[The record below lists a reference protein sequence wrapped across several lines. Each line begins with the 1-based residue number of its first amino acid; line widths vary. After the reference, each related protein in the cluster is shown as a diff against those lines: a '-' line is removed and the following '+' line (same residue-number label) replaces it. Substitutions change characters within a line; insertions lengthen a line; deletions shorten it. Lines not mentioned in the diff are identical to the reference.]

1 MGKER
6 IRQAPSERELYKTI
20 LDCARAIWGG
30 SGVGHLMEAASLMSL
45 TDDKGRYLHWND
57 ICKRTNHR
65 EKAIGIWSLIKLAR
79 EGALLP
85 VFGLQGVITG
95 EFCLLPTIQKV
106 CSLIDRTCT
115 EVAIKALISSS
126 GMEESIFSD
135 FIDDESIASSQL
147 EGAATTR
154 KVALQILR
162 EGRNPKSEG
171 DKMIIGNN
179 RLMNLAWESRND
191 PMSKELF
198 LSFHETACSGIDDNT
213 YRPGVF
219 RSDNSV
225 FVGDIEGN
233 ILHQPPDVSR
243 LGSAIDTFI
252 EWINFDHGESVSVK
266 RYLHPVVKSCIMHFC
281 TGYLH
286 PFNDGNGRVARAIFY
301 WHLFRHGYDA
311 FRYISVSRL
320 LKEAPVQYVEAYLK
334 TEKDRMDLTYF
345 IDYQCRILERAI
357 NATINK
363 ATDSVNTIRQFNI
376 WLTTSG
382 VARKLTTIQQ
392 YIIQLLVIEPGRTM
406 TVRQL
411 EEGAGISGGAAR
423 KNLEKMAEAGMV
435 NRSGGGGN
443 KPALYTGKK
452 SVEDIK
458 KAIIRLTK

>member
-1 MGKER
+1 MSKER
-6 IRQAPSERELYKTI
+6 ISKAPPEGELYKGI
-20 LDCARAIWGG
+20 LDCARAIWGD
-30 SGVGHLMEAASLMSL
+30 SGVSHTAEAVALMTI

-57 ICKRTNHR
+57 ICKRTSNR
-65 EKAIGIWSLIKLAR
+65 EKAMGHWSLIKLAR
-79 EGALLP
+79 KGAMMP
-85 VFGLQGVITG
+85 VFGLQGIITG

-106 CSLIDRTCT
+106 CSLIDRACT

-162 EGRNPKSEG
+162 EGRNPKNEG

-179 RLMNLAWESRND
+179 RLMNLAWESRHE
-191 PMSKELF
+191 PMTKELF
-198 LSFHETACSGIDDNT
+198 LLFHETACQGIDDNT
-213 YRPGVF
+213 YKPGIF
-219 RSDNSV
+219 RTDNSI
-225 FVGDIEGN
+225 FVGDVEGN
-233 ILHQPPDVSR
+233 ILHQPPDVSY
-243 LGSAIDTFI
+243 LNSALDTFI
-252 EWINFDHGESVSVK
+252 EWINFNHEESVSAK
-266 RYLHPVVKSCIMHFC
+266 QYLHPVVKACIMHFC

-286 PFNDGNGRVARAIFY
+286 PFNDGNGRVARALFY
-301 WHLFRHGYDA
+301 WYLFRHGYDA

-345 IDYQCRILERAI
+345 IEYQCRILERAI
-357 NATINK
+357 NSTINK
-363 ATDSVNTIRQFNI
+363 VTDSVNTIRQFNI

-382 VARKLTTIQQ
+382 AARRLTTIQQ
-392 YIIQLLVIEPGRTM
+392 YIIQLLVTETGRTL

-411 EEGAGISGGAAR
+411 EEGAGISDGAAR

-443 KPALYTGKK
+443 KPSLYTGKK

-458 KAIIRLTK
+458 KAIIRLIE

>member
-1 MGKER
+1 MSKER
-6 IRQAPSERELYKTI
+6 IRQAPPESDLFEGLQN
-20 LDCARAIWGG
+20 CARAIWGG
-30 SGVGHLMEAASLMSL
+30 SGVEHIVDAATLATP

-57 ICKRTNHR
+57 ICNRTSNE
-65 EKAIGIWSLIKLAR
+65 EKALGYWSLIKQAR
-79 EGALLP
+79 KGALMP
-85 VFGLQGVITG
+85 IFGLQGVITG
-95 EFCLLPTIQKV
+95 KFSLLPIIQKT
-106 CSLIDRTCT
+106 CSLIDRNCT
-115 EVAIKALISSS
+115 EVAIKTLISSS

-179 RLMNLAWESRND
+179 RLMNLAWESRHD
-191 PMSKELF
+191 PMTKALLLLF
-198 LSFHETACSGIDDNT
+198 HKTACSGIDDNT
-213 YRPGVF
+213 YKPGIF
-219 RSDNSV
+219 RTDNSV

-233 ILHQPPDVSR
+233 ILHQPPDVSY
-243 LGSAIDTFI
+243 LNSALDTFI
-252 EWINFDHGESVSVK
+252 EWINFNHEASTSTK
-266 RYLHPVVKSCIMHFC
+266 RYLHPVVKACIMHFC

-286 PFNDGNGRVARAIFY
+286 PFNDGNGRVARALFY
-301 WHLFRHGYDA
+301 WYLFRHGYDA

-345 IDYQCRILERAI
+345 VEYQCRILERAI
-357 NATINK
+357 NDTIK
-363 ATDSVNTIRQFNI
+363 KVTDSVTAIRHFNV

-392 YIIQLLVIEPGRTM
+392 YIIQLLVIEPGRSL

-411 EEGAGISGGAAR
+411 EEGAGISDGAAR
-423 KNLEKMAEAGMV
+423 KNLEKMTDVGMV

-443 KPALYTGKK
+443 KPSLYTGKK

-458 KAIIRLTK
+458 KAIIKLTE